1 MGIKRYTAINDN
13 TITNAFQPN
22 LITRG
27 TSSNMGLADS
37 LEVFSIYAQESS
49 SSYEESKLLIKF
61 PVVTADATTTIQSD
75 RTAGTIPASGSVDFY
90 LRLYNVKHTS
100 TLPRNFT
107 LVISPVS
114 QSWQEGD
121 GLDMDEYSDVTYNG
135 TGSNWINA
143 QAATEWTNNSGRS
156 LTSSTDGGSY
166 LSASWNGSPVTTYDE
181 FNYTQTF
188 GEDGTGDLEVKI
200 TGLVE
205 QWIIGT
211 SGDGYDNYGVGVML
225 TASQEASSSVD
236 ALAGLPTGRAD
247 DDGLIQNPS
256 GSTTSYYIKRFF
268 GRKSQY
274 FFKRPHIEA
283 RWDDSLRDDR
293 GDFHY
298 SSSLADGPDNLNTI
312 YLYNYVRGILKDI
325 PGIEKTG
332 SIMVSLFSGNLD
344 DTRPTGSSG
353 QLHINSSSNPG
364 NEGKVGG
371 VKLHVTGG
379 WVSTGIYSASLAI
392 TASKTTSG
400 FDPIL
405 TLYDVWSTGSI
416 VDADHLQTQFH
427 TGTIKPIILE
437 SDNRMQKHRNYLS
450 ITNLRNS
457 YRADETARFNLF
469 VREKNWSPNIYTKA
483 SSNIE
488 TKTVHSASYRVYRT
502 LDANDSVTYGT
513 GSDKHTYLSYDVSGN
528 YFDFDMSLLEPG
540 YEYSFKFS
548 FYDNSLSTWVEQEQA
563 FKFRVEDYEY

>member
-1 MGIKRYTAINDN
+1 MDLENYKDTTKGNVGSNWMSASNTVQWLRGDGETTIGGSYLTGASDPQFKQAFATGLENLEIDISPLVEHWIAGTKDNHGVGIM
-13 TITNAFQPN
+13 
-22 LITRG
+22 L
-27 TSSNMGLADS
+27 
-37 LEVFSIYAQESS
+37 S
-49 SSYEESKLLIKF
+49 SSYEAYYS
-61 PVVTADATTTIQSD
+61 
-75 RTAGTIPASGSVDFY
+75 ASNDNARDPY
-90 LRLYNVKHTS
+90 H
-100 TLPRNFT
+100 
-107 LVISPVS
+107 
-114 QSWQEGD
+114 
-121 GLDMDEYSDVTYNG
+121 
-135 TGSNWINA
+135 TGSIINN
-143 QAATEWTNNSGRS
+143 T
-156 LTSSTDGGSY
+156 GG
-166 LSASWNGSPVTTYDE
+166 
-181 FNYTQTF
+181 
-188 GEDGTGDLEVKI
+188 
-200 TGLVE
+200 VE
-205 QWIIGT
+205 
-211 SGDGYDNYGVGVML
+211 N
-225 TASQEASSSVD
+225 
-236 ALAGLPTGRAD
+236 
-247 DDGLIQNPS
+247 
-256 GSTTSYYIKRFF
+256 SYYTKRFF
-268 GRKSQY
+268 GRRTQY
-274 FFKRPHIEA
+274 FFKKPTIVA
-283 RWDDSLRDDR
+283 RWDSIKRDDR

-332 SIMVSLFSGNLD
+332 SIMVSLFSGNLG
-344 DTRPTGSSG
+344 DTGPTGSSG

-392 TASKTTSG
+392 TASRTTSG

-416 VDADHLQTQFH
+416 EDGDHLQSQFH

-457 YRADETARFNLF
+457 YRSDETARFNLF
-469 VREKNWSPNIYTKA
+469 VREKNWSPTIYTKA

-502 LDANDSVTYGT
+502 LDANDSVPYGT
-513 GSDKHTYLSYDVSGN
+513 GSDNHTYLSYDVSGN
-528 YFDFDMSLLEPG
+528 YFDFNMSLLEPG

>member
-1 MGIKRYTAINDN
+1 
-13 TITNAFQPN
+13 
-22 LITRG
+22 
-27 TSSNMGLADS
+27 
-37 LEVFSIYAQESS
+37 
-49 SSYEESKLLIKF
+49 
-61 PVVTADATTTIQSD
+61 
-75 RTAGTIPASGSVDFY
+75 
-90 LRLYNVKHTS
+90 
-100 TLPRNFT
+100 
-107 LVISPVS
+107 
-114 QSWQEGD
+114 
-121 GLDMDEYSDVTYNG
+121 
-135 TGSNWINA
+135 
-143 QAATEWTNNSGRS
+143 
-156 LTSSTDGGSY
+156 
-166 LSASWNGSPVTTYDE
+166 
-181 FNYTQTF
+181 
-188 GEDGTGDLEVKI
+188 
-200 TGLVE
+200 
-205 QWIIGT
+205 
-211 SGDGYDNYGVGVML
+211 ML

-332 SIMVSLFSGNLD
+332 SIMVSLFSGNLG
-344 DTRPTGSSG
+344 DTGPTGSSG

-392 TASKTTSG
+392 TASRTTSG

-416 VDADHLQTQFH
+416 EDGDHLQSQFH

-457 YRADETARFNLF
+457 YRSDETARFNLF
-469 VREKNWSPNIYTKA
+469 VREKNWSPTIYTKA

-502 LDANDSVTYGT
+502 LDANDSVPYGT
-513 GSDKHTYLSYDVSGN
+513 GSDNHTYLSYDVSGN
-528 YFDFDMSLLEPG
+528 YFDFNMSLLEPG